1 MELYAG
7 CDLHSTNNVLNVM
20 NDTGRT
26 VEERRLKNDLE
37 LILKVLEPYRR
48 QIQGIVVESTF
59 NWYWLV
65 DSLMDAGYKVH
76 LANTAGIQQYS
87 GLKHSDDRTD
97 AWWLAEMLRLGI
109 LPEGY
114 IYPKETRPVR
124 DLLRKRSQLVRQR
137 TMQVLSIQNLVHR
150 NTGQRM
156 KSDAILNTKTDWVS
170 NLLPD
175 PNLALS
181 VQSSLAVAHAIDMQI
196 KRLEKVVHEQSKPDQ
211 TYKKLLTIAG
221 IGKILAQTIWLEVG
235 DIGRFKSPGNYAS
248 YCRLVQS
255 EWTSNGK
262 KKGKGNRK
270 NGNQYLSWA
279 YAEAAVFAIRYY
291 PGINRYYQR
300 KMSRTNVGVAIKAVA
315 HKLAR
320 ASYFVMRDGVSFEEA
335 RAFS

>member
-1 MELYAG
+1 M
-7 CDLHSTNNVLNVM
+7 H
-20 NDTGRT
+20 DTGK
-26 VEERRLKNDLE
+26 VIEERRLKNDIE
-37 LILKVLEPYRR
+37 LVFKVLEPYREDL
-48 QIQGIVVESTF
+48 QGIAVESTF

-65 DSLMDAGYKVH
+65 DALMEAGYRVH
-76 LANTAGIQQYS
+76 LANTTAIQQYS
-87 GLKHSDDRTD
+87 GLKYSDDHTD
-97 AWWLAEMLRLGI
+97 AWWLAEMLRLSI

-137 TMQVLSIQNLVHR
+137 TMQILSIQNLVHR

-156 KSDAILNTKTDWVS
+156 KGDAILSRQTDWIGD
-170 NLLPD
+170 LMPD
-175 PNLALS
+175 PVLALS
-181 VQSSLAVAHAIDMQI
+181 VQSSLAVAHAVDEQI
-196 KRLEKVVHEQSKPDQ
+196 KRLEKVVHQQIKPDPG
-211 TYKKLLTIAG
+211 YKLLQTVAG
-221 IGKILAQTIWLEVG
+221 IGKILAQTIRLEVG

-255 EWTSNGK
+255 SWTSNGK
-262 KKGKGNRK
+262 KKGRGNRK

-291 PGINRYYQR
+291 QGINRYYQR

-320 ASYFVMRDGVSFEEA
+320 ASYFVMRDGIPFEEA